1 MINDRD
7 QLTEKDLIQMYRWM
21 VLTRA
26 FEERF
31 CSLWGKGVVS
41 ELPHGSQ
48 GQEAIAVGA
57 CYGLRPGDQVMPS
70 LRTRGALFVR
80 GIPLR
85 MQMAGVYAK
94 ATGAAKGKASTH
106 HMGDVERGV
115 LVGSGI
121 VGASI
126 TVAVGAA
133 LAFKLQRKDN
143 IVVDFFGD
151 GAAQRGD
158 FHEGLNF
165 AGVFKLPVVFILE
178 NNGFAEYTPLSK
190 HFAGS
195 DFACRAQGYGFP
207 GVRLDGNDIF
217 AVYEAVQAAATRA
230 RAGEGPTLLE
240 CVTFRYRAHCE
251 VQPPEAFRDPAEIDR
266 WRAKDPIAR
275 MRAHLMQRGILTEE
289 IARRLDKEVT
299 AELDDAVKY
308 AEESPLPGPEEL
320 YKDVYAPESAELV
333 VGRRS

>member
-1 MINDRD
+1 MNFRD
-7 QLTEKDLIQMYRWM
+7 QLTEKELIQMYRWM

-26 FEERF
+26 FEDRF
-31 CSLWGKGVVS
+31 CSLWGKGDVA

-57 CYGLRPGDQVMPS
+57 CCGLRQSDQVMPS
-70 LRTRGALFVR
+70 LRTRGALFVK

-106 HMGDVERGV
+106 HMGDVQRGV

-133 LAFKLQRKDN
+133 LAFKLQRTDN

-165 AGVFKLPVVFILE
+165 AGVFKLPVIFILE

-190 HFAGS
+190 HFAGT

-207 GVRLDGNDIF
+207 GAHIDGNDIF
-217 AVYEAVQAAATRA
+217 AVYDAVQAAAARA
-230 RAGEGPTLLE
+230 RSGGGPTLLE
-240 CVTFRYRAHCE
+240 CMTYRYRAHCE
-251 VQPPEAFRDPAEIDR
+251 VQPPEAFRDPAEIDS

-275 MRAHLMQRGILTEE
+275 MRAHLTGRGVLTEDMV
-289 IARRLDKEVT
+289 RRIDAEVA

-308 AEESPLPGPEEL
+308 AEESPPPSPDEL
-320 YKDVYAPESAELV
+320 YKDVYAPESPELV

>member
-1 MINDRD
+1 MGYCD
-7 QLTEKDLIQMYRWM
+7 QLAEKDLIQMYRWM

-26 FEERF
+26 FEDRI
-31 CSLWGKGVVS
+31 CDLWGKGGVM

-57 CYGLRPGDQVMPS
+57 CYGLRQEDQVLPS
-70 LRTRGALFVR
+70 LRTRGALLVK
-80 GIPLR
+80 GISAR
-85 MQMAGVYAK
+85 VQMAGVYAK
-94 ATGAAKGKASTH
+94 ATGAARGKATTH
-106 HMGDVERGV
+106 HMGDAERGV
-115 LVGSGI
+115 LLGSGI

-165 AGVFKLPVVFILE
+165 AGVFKLPIVFILE

-207 GVRLDGNDIF
+207 GMCLDGNDIF
-217 AVYEAVQAAATRA
+217 AVYEAVQAAAARA
-230 RAGEGPTLLE
+230 RVGQGPTLLE
-240 CVTFRYRAHCE
+240 CMTYRYRSHCE
-251 VQPPEAFRDPAEIDR
+251 VQPPEAFRDIAEIEQ
-266 WRAKDPIAR
+266 WRAKDPIPR
-275 MRAHLMQRGILTEE
+275 MRAHLTQRRILTDDLVRK
-289 IARRLDKEVT
+289 IDAEV
-299 AELDDAVKY
+299 AAAIDDAVKY
-308 AEESPLPGPEEL
+308 AEESPPPAPEEL
-320 YKDVYAPESAELV
+320 YKDVYAPESPELV